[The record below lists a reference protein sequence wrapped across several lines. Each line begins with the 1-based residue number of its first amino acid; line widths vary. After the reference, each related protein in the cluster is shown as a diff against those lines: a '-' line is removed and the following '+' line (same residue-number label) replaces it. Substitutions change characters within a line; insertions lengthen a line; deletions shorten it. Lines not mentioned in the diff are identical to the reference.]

1 MESKEGSMI
10 GIVFCLALSTVSAA
24 PADTDVIAFV
34 APSCPHCRQLTP
46 HLEELKNEGYRIYVV
61 DATIEKTLVEQYKIE
76 RVPTI
81 VVLRNRQET
90 DRIVG
95 RLSYTDLLK
104 RLPTA
109 TDKEQPNPFPL
120 LSPSGG
126 NPANSSTTGNEPRTS
141 TTPPNTV
148 PPTLSVSGVTTAAAV
163 MPLAQKGMTASSA
176 PATLDPRSLSATP
189 AATGVT
195 TGATQPREFPTLQAL
210 PSALSTS
217 SAPNHAPSNMAA
229 STIAEAQSRAISATV
244 RLRIESP
251 QTQANGTGTVIQV
264 DRGNHLILTCGHLFR
279 DMKAE
284 DKLFVD
290 YYRDGQW
297 YSAEGRVV
305 QFFADER
312 DIGVVTCVSTVPVE
326 PVAINYADT
335 LAPQTP
341 AFSIGCDRGTPPTL
355 QSTTIVALNRYLGPA
370 NIEITGA
377 PVDGRSGGG
386 LFNAAGQLIGVC
398 NAADHQDNEGI
409 YAGQLQIL
417 NQLQSLGLQIPS
429 ATMASQTALA
439 GYQQNNSMTQ
449 PETVNPALGNA
460 ADLSLPATQPAT
472 YPNGNN
478 ASQTIAPATQS
489 IAELETTRGQNRTL
503 EIPAT
508 ATNQESFSQPALPST
523 STPEVVVIV
532 RDGTNPPREV
542 RVPKPS
548 PELLRWIAE
557 QAAASIP
564 HSLPV
569 VERR

>member
-1 MESKEGSMI
+1 MI
-10 GIVFCLALSTVSAA
+10 GIVICLALSTVGAA

-34 APSCPHCRQLTP
+34 APGCPHCRQLTP
-46 HLEELKNEGYRIYVV
+46 HLEELKNEGYRIYAV
-61 DATIEKTLVEQYKIE
+61 DATVEKTLVQQYKIE

-120 LSPSGG
+120 LSPSSG
-126 NPANSSTTGNEPRTS
+126 NQANSSTTDNNSRTA
-141 TTPPNTV
+141 TTSSNTS
-148 PPTLSVSGVTTAAAV
+148 PTNISGSGVTTAAAV
-163 MPLAQKGMTASSA
+163 MPLDQKGMTASTA
-176 PATLDPRSLSATP
+176 PATLDPRSLSANPTTAI
-189 AATGVT
+189 AAS
-195 TGATQPREFPTLQAL
+195 GASQPREFPTLQAL
-210 PSALSTS
+210 PSAMTTN
-217 SAPNHAPSNMAA
+217 SAPNPASSMMAGP
-229 STIAEAQSRAISATV
+229 TPAEAQSRAILATV

-251 QTQANGTGTVIQV
+251 QTQANGTGTVIHV

-297 YSAEGRVV
+297 YSAEGRVL

-312 DIGVVTCVSTVPVE
+312 DIGIVACTSTVPVE

-335 LAPQTP
+335 LAPQTS

-370 NIEITGA
+370 NIEIAGA

-386 LFNAAGQLIGVC
+386 LFNAAGHLIGVC

-417 NQLQSLGLQIPS
+417 NQLQSLGLQLPS
-429 ATMASQTALA
+429 ATI
-439 GYQQNNSMTQ
+439 G
-449 PETVNPALGNA
+449 
-460 ADLSLPATQPAT
+460 
-472 YPNGNN
+472 
-478 ASQTIAPATQS
+478 SQTIDPTMQAM
-489 IAELETTRGQNRTL
+489 AELETTRGQNRTL
-503 EIPAT
+503 EIPAN
-508 ATNQESFSQPALPST
+508 ATNQESVSQPALSST

-557 QAAASIP
+557 QA
-564 HSLPV
+564 SL
-569 VERR
+569 

>member
-1 MESKEGSMI
+1 MI
-10 GIVFCLALSTVSAA
+10 GIVICLALSTVSAA

-46 HLEELKNEGYRIYVV
+46 HLEELKNEGYRIYAV
-61 DATIEKTLVEQYKIE
+61 DATVEKTLVEQYKIE

-104 RLPTA
+104 RLPIA

-120 LSPSGG
+120 LSSSGG

-141 TTPPNTV
+141 TTPSNTAS
-148 PPTLSVSGVTTAAAV
+148 PTLVGSSVTTAAAV
-163 MPLAQKGMTASSA
+163 MPLAQKGMAASSA

-189 AATGVT
+189 T
-195 TGATQPREFPTLQAL
+195 TTTASQPREFPTLQAL
-210 PSALSTS
+210 PSAMPTTS
-217 SAPNHAPSNMAA
+217 AATHTPSNMAA
-229 STIAEAQSRAISATV
+229 PTAAEAQSRAIAATV

-251 QTQANGTGTVIQV
+251 QTQANGTGTVIHV

-297 YSAEGRVV
+297 FSAEGRVV

-312 DIGVVTCVSTVPVE
+312 DIGVVTCTSTVPVE

-341 AFSIGCDRGTPPTL
+341 AFSIGCDRGTPPSL

-370 NIEITGA
+370 NIEIAGA

-417 NQLQSLGLQIPS
+417 NQLQSLGLQLPS

-439 GYQQNNSMTQ
+439 AYQQNNSMTQ
-449 PETVNPALGNA
+449 PETMNPSLGNA
-460 ADLSLPATQPAT
+460 AGLSLPATQPAT
-472 YPNGNN
+472 YPSSNN
-478 ASQTIAPATQS
+478 TPQTIDPAMQS
-489 IAELETTRGQNRTL
+489 ITELETTRGQNRTL
-503 EIPAT
+503 EIPAAT
-508 ATNQESFSQPALPST
+508 AGQESVSQQALSST

-557 QAAASIP
+557 QAAASLP
-564 HSLPV
+564 HALS
-569 VERR
+569 R

>member
-10 GIVFCLALSTVSAA
+10 GIVICLALSTVSAA

-46 HLEELKNEGYRIYVV
+46 HLEELKNEGYRIYAV
-61 DATIEKTLVEQYKIE
+61 DATVEKTLVEQYKIE

-104 RLPTA
+104 RLPIA

-120 LSPSGG
+120 LSSSGG
-126 NPANSSTTGNEPRTS
+126 NVASSSPTGNEPRASTASSNAAPSTS
-141 TTPPNTV
+141 PG
-148 PPTLSVSGVTTAAAV
+148 SGVTTAAAV
-163 MPLAQKGMTASSA
+163 MPLAEKSMTASSA

-189 AATGVT
+189 AT
-195 TGATQPREFPTLQAL
+195 TSATQPREFPTLQAL
-210 PSALSTS
+210 PSAMSTS
-217 SAPNHAPSNMAA
+217 SAPTLAPSNLSAPI
-229 STIAEAQSRAISATV
+229 TAEAQSRAIAATV

-251 QTQANGTGTVIQV
+251 QTQANGTGTVIHV

-279 DMKAE
+279 DMKTE

-326 PVAINYADT
+326 PVAINYSDT
-335 LAPQTP
+335 LAPQSP
-341 AFSIGCDRGTPPTL
+341 AFSIGCDRGTPPSL

-370 NIEITGA
+370 NIEIAGA

-417 NQLQSLGLQIPS
+417 NQLQSLGLQLPS

-439 GYQQNNSMTQ
+439 AYQQNNSMAQ
-449 PETVNPALGNA
+449 PENTNPALGNA
-460 ADLSLPATQPAT
+460 AGISTPATQPAT
-472 YPNGNN
+472 YPSGNN
-478 ASQTIAPATQS
+478 TPQS
-489 IAELETTRGQNRTL
+489 IDPSMQAITNLETTRGQNRSL
-503 EIPAT
+503 EIPT
-508 ATNQESFSQPALPST
+508 GTTNQGIVSQPISSST

-564 HSLPV
+564 QTLS
-569 VERR
+569 R

>member
-1 MESKEGSMI
+1 MI
-10 GIVFCLALSTVSAA
+10 GIVICLALSAVSAA

-46 HLEELKNEGYRIYVV
+46 HLEELKNEGYRIYTV
-61 DATIEKTLVEQYKIE
+61 DATVEKALVEQYKIE
-76 RVPTI
+76 RVPTM

-120 LSPSGG
+120 LSSSGA
-126 NPANSSTTGNEPRTS
+126 NPVNSSDTA
-141 TTPPNTV
+141 
-148 PPTLSVSGVTTAAAV
+148 PPTLAASGVTTAAAV
-163 MPLAQKGMTASSA
+163 MPQSQKTLAASTA

-189 AATGVT
+189 AT
-195 TGATQPREFPTLQAL
+195 TSATQPREFPTLQAL
-210 PSALSTS
+210 PSAMPTNASPSHVPANLTLP
-217 SAPNHAPSNMAA
+217 SA
-229 STIAEAQSRAISATV
+229 AEAQSRAIAATV

-251 QTQANGTGTVIQV
+251 QTQANGTGTVIHV

-279 DMKAE
+279 DMKTE

-312 DIGVVTCVSTVPVE
+312 DIGVVACTSTVPVE

-335 LAPQTP
+335 LAPQSP

-370 NIEITGA
+370 NIEISGA

-386 LFNAAGQLIGVC
+386 LFNVAGQLIGVC

-417 NQLQSLGLQIPS
+417 NQLQSLGLQLPS
-429 ATMASQTALA
+429 ATMAPQTALA
-439 GYQQNNSMTQ
+439 SYPQSNTM
-449 PETVNPALGNA
+449 
-460 ADLSLPATQPAT
+460 TQPAT
-472 YPNGNN
+472 ANPAPGNAAGLSIPASQPATFTGGNN
-478 ASQTIAPATQS
+478 APQTIDPTMQS
-489 IAELETTRGQNRTL
+489 MTELETTRGQNRML
-503 EIPAT
+503 EMT
-508 ATNQESFSQPALPST
+508 ATPTTQESVSQSALSTT

-557 QAAASIP
+557 QAAT
-564 HSLPV
+564 SLPHALS
-569 VERR
+569 R

>member
-61 DATIEKTLVEQYKIE
+61 DATTEKALVEQYKVE
-76 RVPTI
+76 RVPTM

-104 RLPTA
+104 RLPIA
-109 TDKEQPNPFPL
+109 TEKEQPNPFPL
-120 LSPSGG
+120 LSSSGG
-126 NPANSSTTGNEPRTS
+126 NRTNSTTAGNESRSSTPSSNGTPS
-141 TTPPNTV
+141 T
-148 PPTLSVSGVTTAAAV
+148 LAASGVTSAAAV
-163 MPLAQKGMTASSA
+163 MPLAQKGMTASTA
-176 PATLDPRSLSATP
+176 PATLDPRNPSAIP
-189 AATGVT
+189 ASTNAS
-195 TGATQPREFPTLQAL
+195 QPREFPSLQAL
-210 PSALSTS
+210 PNAMPTD
-217 SAPNHAPSNMAA
+217 SAPMNAAPTA
-229 STIAEAQSRAISATV
+229 AEAQSRAIAATV

-251 QTQANGTGTVIQV
+251 QTQANGTGTVIHV

-305 QFFADER
+305 QFVADER
-312 DIGVVTCVSTVPVE
+312 DIGVVTCISPVNVE
-326 PVAINYADT
+326 PVSINYAET

-370 NIEITGA
+370 NIEIAGA

-417 NQLQSLGLQIPS
+417 NQLQSLGLQLPS

-439 GYQQNNSMTQ
+439 SHQQNHSMAQ
-449 PETVNPALGNA
+449 PDTVNPALGNA
-460 ADLSLPATQPAT
+460 AGLSIPAMQPAT
-472 YPNGNN
+472 YPSGNN
-478 ASQTIAPATQS
+478 TPQTIDPAMQS
-489 IAELETTRGQNRTL
+489 LTDLETTRGQNRTL
-503 EIPAT
+503 ENPSAAT
-508 ATNQESFSQPALPST
+508 TQGSVNPPT
-523 STPEVVVIV
+523 SSAAVTPEVVVIV

-557 QAAASIP
+557 QSAASIP
-564 HSLPV
+564 QALS
-569 VERR
+569 R